1 MCPECREKASPGFVT
16 RLFMKFASV
25 PRDNNCNG
33 GSSSTDDAV
42 SSSQETLNWIEKC
55 HSKDLKC
62 QELQRALEELRV
74 LEEKHTADIA
84 GHADTT
90 NNYRAANE
98 QLKKD
103 IRNVKENER
112 LMQNHRRQ
120 LEKQRDD
127 AKKELE
133 ILRKSNFE
141 LHGYVPTVDR
151 PIVRL
156 IVRLTDCALF
166 VWWTSLLIIFLQ
178 LDFFTALRLW
188 FPGPLT
194 RPRLFWLSGAM
205 WGKGIPALCYT
216 VLLLAPVY
224 WNGKER
230 ENFHPVFF

>member
-1 MCPECREKASPGFVT
+1 
-16 RLFMKFASV
+16 MKFASV

-62 QELQRALEELRV
+62 QELQRALEELRA

-90 NNYRAANE
+90 NNYRAVNE

-141 LHGYVPTVDR
+141 LHGYVLTVDCSIDR
-151 PIVRL
+151 LSVWLIDWLCIVC
-156 IVRLTDCALF
+156 LTD
-166 VWWTSLLIIFLQ
+166 FLA
-178 LDFFTALRLW
+178 DHF
-188 FPGPLT
+188 
-194 RPRLFWLSGAM
+194 S
-205 WGKGIPALCYT
+205 
-216 VLLLAPVY
+216 
-224 WNGKER
+224 
-230 ENFHPVFF
+230 